1 MLEELT
7 LSLQSGAHLEDAQV
21 DGAVHALVDDSVL
34 VDAKADFL
42 VALAQKGETI
52 EEITG
57 FARRLRD
64 RATTPPLDAATRA
77 GEILDVCGTGGD
89 GAGTFNISTTVG
101 IVAASAG
108 IRVAKHGNRAI
119 TSKSGSADV
128 LGLLGIPVDLSPQE
142 AADRLRDLGF
152 AFFFAIHYHPAFK
165 HIGPARKRCAER
177 GSRTIFNF
185 LGPLLNPARP
195 TSQLLGVARP
205 ELCEPIGKALQELG
219 VRRGMVVCG
228 SVGEKNLDELSP
240 IGPNRLAEFYHD
252 RGFSS
257 GELNPQD
264 YGAAP
269 GRLEDLQ
276 GGSPE
281 ENAAL
286 IEDLLKGE
294 VRGSKRDAVLLN
306 TAAALLVADRVASL
320 TEGWDRAA
328 ELIDSGVA
336 YQKLKELRSS

>member
-142 AADRLRDLGF
+142 AADRLRDLGLPVSQGF
-152 AFFFAIHYHPAFK
+152 RSLLTPSSPHRHP
-165 HIGPARKRCAER
+165 R
-177 GSRTIFNF
+177 GNCR
-185 LGPLLNPARP
+185 
-195 TSQLLGVARP
+195 
-205 ELCEPIGKALQELG
+205 AL
-219 VRRGMVVCG
+219 
-228 SVGEKNLDELSP
+228 
-240 IGPNRLAEFYHD
+240 
-252 RGFSS
+252 
-257 GELNPQD
+257 
-264 YGAAP
+264 
-269 GRLEDLQ
+269 
-276 GGSPE
+276 
-281 ENAAL
+281 
-286 IEDLLKGE
+286 
-294 VRGSKRDAVLLN
+294 
-306 TAAALLVADRVASL
+306 
-320 TEGWDRAA
+320 
-328 ELIDSGVA
+328 
-336 YQKLKELRSS
+336 